1 MVALRKTDMPTERYL
16 TITEIADRLGFH
28 RNTVKKWIETGQ
40 LAAVKIGKE
49 YRVRPVDLEEFLR
62 RRSTPKKDR

>member
-16 TITEIADRLGFH
+16 TITEIADQLGFH
-28 RNTVKKWIETGQ
+28 RNTVKKWIELGQ
-40 LAAVKIGKE
+40 LPAVKLGKE

-62 RRSTPKKDR
+62 RRQSKPKT